1 MGRQLNMT
9 KFRHIRADDQCWC
22 LPMVVTGSLSMTLE
36 KSVEDCRLTRGSV
49 LIGYGGYFN
58 VFPSHVWL

>member
-36 KSVEDCRLTRGSV
+36 KSVEDCRLTCGSV
-49 LIGYGGYFN
+49 LIGYGGYF
-58 VFPSHVWL
+58 